1 MTNTIRARL
10 TSLFPGPEKERLRQG
25 IDEAWADFDH
35 QIRCYGRKRLETS
48 WAQSAVHNL
57 LDAEQKLAAGKTAP
71 GWISTHAAQ
80 RAILS
85 NPENP
90 ERAVR
95 AAVALR
101 REKEKVTGWRANV
114 ITDLIG
120 DSNGCTPVD
129 IAKHQRHIVEALAVR
144 DDYFRNNYF
153 KISLRRRHLI
163 QVACFLWFGIL
174 ACVVASYRGV
184 LPPPYDDRQQV
195 LLVVLFG
202 ILGACLSVAQGL
214 LASDVSARIPAQQTG
229 AFVVWVRPAI
239 GAAAALMALAV
250 LDSRFLTLDT
260 SLPGVTY
267 LFAFAAGYSERFIV
281 GAIEK
286 MNPGKKSD

>member
-1 MTNTIRARL
+1 MINTIRARL
-10 TSLFPGPEKERLRQG
+10 TSFFFQKEERLRQG

-35 QIRCYGRKRLETS
+35 QIRCYGRKQLESS

-57 LDAEQKLAAGKTAP
+57 LDAEQKLAAGKTEQ

-101 REKEKVTGWRANV
+101 HEAEKVTGWRAKA
-114 ITDLIG
+114 ITDLLG
-120 DSNGCTPVD
+120 NSNGCIPVD
-129 IAKHQRHIVEALAVR
+129 QQLIVEAIAVR

-153 KISLRRRHLI
+153 KISLRRRHLV
-163 QVACFLWFGIL
+163 QVACFLWTGIL
-174 ACVVASYRGV
+174 ACVVASFYKL
-184 LPPPYDDRQQV
+184 LPAPYHNGNQV
-195 LLVVLFG
+195 FLVVLFG
-202 ILGACLSVAQGL
+202 ILGACLSVGQGL
-214 LASDVSARIPAQQTG
+214 LASDVSARIPAQQAG

-239 GAAAALMALAV
+239 GAAAALMALAL
-250 LDSRFLTLDT
+250 LDSRFLSLDT
-260 SLPGVTY
+260 SAPGVTY
-267 LFAFAAGYSERFIV
+267 LLAFAAGYSERFIV

-286 MNPGKKSD
+286 INPGKV